1 MNKRKYW
8 SPFFWG
14 TFIYAFLAQLISVA
28 VFDKFGYD
36 GHSNFKELEKA
47 IFLIIF
53 LVMWSYA
60 FFRTFS
66 ASSNIKKII
75 LLLLSILL
83 VFLSGYLF
91 YIYDLI
97 KERKAE

>member
-1 MNKRKYW
+1 MNRRKYW

-14 TFIYAFLAQLISVA
+14 TFIYAFLAQLIGVA
-28 VFDKFGYD
+28 VFDKLGYD
-36 GHSNFKELEKA
+36 GHSNFKDLEKA
-47 IFLIIF
+47 IFLVIF

-75 LLLLSILL
+75 LFLLSILL